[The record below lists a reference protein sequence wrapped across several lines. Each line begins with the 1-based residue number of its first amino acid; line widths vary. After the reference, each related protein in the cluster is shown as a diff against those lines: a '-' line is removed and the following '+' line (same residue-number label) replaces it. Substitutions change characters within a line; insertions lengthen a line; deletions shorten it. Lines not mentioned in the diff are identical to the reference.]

1 MVGLDLWLLLA
12 LLLNEAST
20 VFLVKK
26 QNCSIRGKGATMND
40 TQSQTESLL
49 EIVRSIE
56 KQTIMLP
63 EFQRDFR
70 WELEQTYDLF
80 DSLIREIFIGT
91 LIYGKPSFGMT
102 VRAIDTRPR
111 KGKESNTK
119 LRTHSYS
126 TDEITIKAQT
136 QNFRIVLDGQ
146 QRITS
151 IYRAIVGMDA
161 VYILLHD
168 HLLTLDVGTIKTL
181 SLEEMVQSVTGEESD
196 VAISVKL
203 SDAYDVEI
211 HMLEDEEL
219 NERFA
224 KTFYAQK
231 ALKEADESQQRTAR
245 ILYRRAIY
253 QLIDLYKQQ
262 KLVAFYLHDMSLHK
276 FCAFFERSNSRGI
289 QLNFTDILAAK
300 LFHGFNLRK
309 KIEEF
314 EGQNPFITLN
324 REIIIRAIAYIV
336 GSVKTASSDKKGSV
350 SIDKDFI
357 LKSLDAGNFER
368 YWDDVCR
375 LYTESLQYLADQHYI
390 LSQSWMP
397 SENMVIPVMM
407 FLRHIKS
414 FDRMTEEQRQF
425 LEYWYWASVFSNRY
439 SGASNEAIITD
450 STVLIQIARGEKIM
464 TRNYFMRLRSLI
476 TEPGDLFSYTKKSSA
491 IYRGILNLLG
501 YDAKG
506 LKDWTNTQTLN
517 MSSMNLED
525 HHIYPR
531 AYILSKPPME
541 GIKQSEAEQFVD
553 CVVNRTLIPKI
564 LNIKIG
570 KKAPSVY
577 LSELQQKANPKLA
590 ECLTSHLIPEEIITD
605 ETWDI
610 LFKLFLED
618 RAQSIFDLIEQY
630 TIERAAEISARHSI
644 QTSDGEMINAPSKP
658 RLKDLIATGRV
669 RAGERVFTKKKP
681 ERFATIIDGD
691 TVEFEGKQM
700 PINTWGQNMT
710 GWSSIS
716 IYNSVFL
723 ARTGQPLK
731 NLREQEVR

>member
-1 MVGLDLWLLLA
+1 
-12 LLLNEAST
+12 
-20 VFLVKK
+20 
-26 QNCSIRGKGATMND
+26 MND

-102 VRAIDTRPR
+102 VREIDTRPR

-119 LRTHSYS
+119 LRTHSYG

-151 IYRAIVGMDA
+151 IYRAIVGRDA

-168 HLLTLDVGTIKTL
+168 HLLILDVGTIKTL

-203 SDAYDVEI
+203 SDAHDVEI

-224 KTFYAQK
+224 KTLYAQK

-262 KLVAFYLHDMSLHK
+262 KLVAFYMLDMSLHK
-276 FCAFFERSNSRGI
+276 FCAFFERSNSKGI

-314 EGQNPFITLN
+314 ESQNPFITLN

-336 GSVKTASSDKKGSV
+336 GSVKTASGDKKGSV

-357 LKSLDAGNFER
+357 LKSLDAGDFER

-450 STVLIQIARGEKIM
+450 STVLIQIAQGEKIM

-531 AYILSKPPME
+531 AYIMSKPTME

-630 TIERAAEISARHSI
+630 TIEQSVEMSVRHGI
-644 QTSDGEMINAPSKP
+644 QTSGGEVIKTPSQL

-700 PINTWGQNMT
+700 PINTWGQQMT